1 MFFHDPDHAQKYAR
15 IEEEC
20 RFLLRAL
27 PQDLLDT
34 SSFIRIIDSYIPG
47 TRLRLRRME
56 SPEGDPIA
64 MKFGQKYQV
73 TDMESHQTIMTNMY
87 INEAEHQ
94 VLRTLGGLLI
104 NKRRYSHEF
113 EQHQYSI
120 DVFEGSLAGLL
131 LPEIEGRPG
140 VDLSLLPV
148 PGFALLEVTD
158 NPDFWGSNLAGLAAV
173 ELQKIL
179 SEYKVI

>member
-1 MFFHDPDHAQKYAR
+1 
-15 IEEEC
+15 
-20 RFLLRAL
+20 
-27 PQDLLDT
+27 
-34 SSFIRIIDSYIPG
+34 
-47 TRLRLRRME
+47 
-56 SPEGDPIA
+56 
-64 MKFGQKYQV
+64 
-73 TDMESHQTIMTNMY
+73 MTNMY

-94 VLRTLGGLLI
+94 VLRTLGGLQVI
-104 NKRRYSHEF
+104 KKRYPYEF

-131 LPEIEGRPG
+131 LAEIEGRPS
-140 VDLSLLPV
+140 VDLSLLPE
-148 PGFALLEVTD
+148 PGFAGLEVTG

>member
-1 MFFHDPDHAQKYAR
+1 MKSA
-15 IEEEC
+15 
-20 RFLLRAL
+20 
-27 PQDLLDT
+27 
-34 SSFIRIIDSYIPG
+34 
-47 TRLRLRRME
+47 
-56 SPEGDPIA
+56 EGDPIA
-64 MKFGQKYQV
+64 MKFGQKYQA
-73 TDMESHQTIMTNMY
+73 TDMESHQTIMTSMY
-87 INEAEHQ
+87 LDESEHQ
-94 VLRTLGGLLI
+94 VLRTLGGVQI
-104 NKRRYSHEF
+104 NKRRYSYEF

-131 LPEIEGRPG
+131 LAEIEDQPS